1 MDTLIRID
9 DVTKRYENDGQP
21 AVDGVSMQVAQGEA
35 VAVMGP
41 SGSGKSTL
49 LNLIAGLDRPTSGM
63 VTVAGQR
70 IDTLSETGVA
80 RFRRRQIG
88 MIFQFFNLLDDLTV
102 ADNVLLPAQLAG
114 VPRAQARARA
124 GELLAALRIERHRDA
139 YPGRLSGGE
148 RQRVAIARALV
159 NRPALLLAD
168 EPTGALD
175 TATGHEIGELL
186 LDLNASGQSL
196 VLVTH
201 NPELAAYY
209 ASRTIQLIDGKIASD
224 AGSDPAADA
233 DGRIAGHASGGI
245 PRGPGRRATGVPAS
259 RVFRDADGRVI
270 GDSAA
275 QVRR

>member
-1 MDTLIRID
+1 MDALIEVS
-9 DVTKRYENDGQP
+9 DVTKRYGSGAQP
-21 AVDGVSMQVAQGEA
+21 AVDGVTLQVAPGEA

-49 LNLIAGLDRPTSGM
+49 LNLIAGLDRPTAGA

-70 IDTLSETGVA
+70 IDRLSETALA
-80 RFRRRQIG
+80 RFRRQQVG

-102 ADNVLLPAQLAG
+102 LDNVLLPAQLAG
-114 VPRAQARARA
+114 LSRGQARARA
-124 GELLAALRIERHRDA
+124 IELLGTLGIAQHRDA

-175 TATGHEIGELL
+175 TATGEEIGELL
-186 LDLNASGQSL
+186 RELNRTGQTL

-201 NPELAAYY
+201 NPELAAQY
-209 ASRTIQLIDGKIASD
+209 ASRTVQLV
-224 AGSDPAADA
+224 
-233 DGRIAGHASGGI
+233 DGRTVSD
-245 PRGPGRRATGVPAS
+245 TGS
-259 RVFRDADGRVI
+259 RL
-270 GDSAA
+270 
-275 QVRR
+275 VRQ